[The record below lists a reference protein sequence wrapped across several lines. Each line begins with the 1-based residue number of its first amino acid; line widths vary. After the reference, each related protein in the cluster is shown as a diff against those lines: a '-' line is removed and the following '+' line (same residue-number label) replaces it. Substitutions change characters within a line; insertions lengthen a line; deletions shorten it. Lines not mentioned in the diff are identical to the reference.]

1 MNFGAVLAQN
11 TRAAAPKASA
21 RAQGGVDRLMKLTES
36 FCARRL
42 SVARTFGTE
51 ILRFC
56 GRTSRDF
63 ARKFFKIGT
72 MSAANACTQP
82 KKDTDDLSMHVAQ
95 DEELCLSS
103 AVFFAAKFAVETH
116 DFRWK
121 SRKFR

>member
-1 MNFGAVLAQN
+1 MEIAKLSMNFGAVFAQN

-21 RAQGGVDRLMKLTES
+21 RAQGGVDRLMKLTEW

-63 ARKFFKIGT
+63 ACKFLKIGT
-72 MSAANACTQP
+72 MSATNTRANH
-82 KKDTDDLSMHVAQ
+82 KKDTHDRSMHVAHETQ
-95 DEELCLSS
+95 LLLIS
-103 AVFFAAKFAVETH
+103 AVALG
-116 DFRWK
+116 
-121 SRKFR
+121 RKICGRNA